1 MVSTAAPLVRLPL
14 RVFSTPPTKP
24 PPLLPHLMTSPDR
37 LFFAPSPSFP
47 PSGASAVVK
56 LEEPEN
62 APSLSSPQATATP
75 SDPRPGAG
83 ARYLPS
89 PYLEAIQAE
98 WVANPD
104 AYAPQAAS
112 TTVPP
117 PPPPRPAYEVDS
129 LTRTVEGLA
138 SDDPVAAMVACA
150 VTDDPV
156 AREAWTRARL
166 SVVDKRRGQKITV
179 SAAYYA
185 FVATT
190 LGIRGLLPV
199 VRAMVHA
206 VLYAYMAWSTDD
218 EALMRLWVPDS
229 NLCTEIASHVH
240 RAPVRGGP
248 KRTSPL
254 LAAAD
259 ITIETASTRDLTSWL
274 VMPTERLCASDV
286 PATLFG
292 GRLLAA
298 TGPGLAREP
307 RTVRVANLAPG
318 TFAAPPDLALS
329 GDRAIHRVRSID
341 PRDLLRLAGW
351 TDREP
356 PPRDVV
362 SALPA
367 ADPAFWRRLRA
378 FVDASIVAY
387 MPGAEGTLAG
397 CASLARGGYVPRLSQ
412 LFAADLCV
420 VSVHGTPCLFMAPRR
435 LDSALWTR
443 AFEAV
448 GLNSPFASAPP
459 RSEQHD

>member
-1 MVSTAAPLVRLPL
+1 
-14 RVFSTPPTKP
+14 
-24 PPLLPHLMTSPDR
+24 MTSPDR
-37 LFFAPSPSFP
+37 LCFAPSSSSSSPLSP
-47 PSGASAVVK
+47 PQPGVSPVVK
-56 LEEPEN
+56 WEVPEN
-62 APSLSSPQATATP
+62 GPSSPSLHGMVAPH
-75 SDPRPGAG
+75 DPRPCAEAALGAG
-83 ARYLPS
+83 ARCLPS

-104 AYAPQAAS
+104 AYAPSAAS
-112 TTVPP
+112 TAA
-117 PPPPRPAYEVDS
+117 PPPPRPTYEVDS
-129 LTRTVEGLA
+129 LTRIVEGLA

-218 EALMRLWVPDS
+218 EALMRMWVPDS
-229 NLCTEIASHVH
+229 NLCAEVASHAH
-240 RAPVRGGP
+240 RAPVTGGP
-248 KRTSPL
+248 KRASPL
-254 LAAAD
+254 LAAAG

-351 TDREP
+351 TEREP
-356 PPRDVV
+356 PPAAARDVV
-362 SALPA
+362 SLLPA

-459 RSEQHD
+459 RGEQHD

>member
-1 MVSTAAPLVRLPL
+1 
-14 RVFSTPPTKP
+14 
-24 PPLLPHLMTSPDR
+24 MTSPDR
-37 LFFAPSPSFP
+37 PFFAPP
-47 PSGASAVVK
+47 PSSSSSSPLPGLSPVVK
-56 LEEPEN
+56 LEAPEN
-62 APSLSSPQATATP
+62 APSSPSLHATVTP
-75 SDPRPGAG
+75 PDAQPGAG

-89 PYLEAIQAE
+89 TYLEAIQAN

-104 AYAPQAAS
+104 AYAQPAGSAATPS
-112 TTVPP
+112 PS
-117 PPPPRPAYEVDS
+117 PRPAYDVDS
-129 LTRTVEGLA
+129 LTRIVEGLA

-218 EALMRLWVPDS
+218 EALMRMWVPDS
-229 NLCTEIASHVH
+229 NLCAEIASHAH
-240 RAPVRGGP
+240 RTPVSGGP

-254 LAAAD
+254 LAAAG

-274 VMPTERLCASDV
+274 VMSTERLCASDV
-286 PATLFG
+286 PVTLFG

-298 TGPGLAREP
+298 AGPGLAREP

-351 TDREP
+351 TEREP
-356 PPRDVV
+356 PPPLRDVV
-362 SALPA
+362 SVLPA
-367 ADPAFWRRLRA
+367 TDPAFWRRLRA

-448 GLNSPFASAPP
+448 GLNSPFSPAPP
-459 RSEQHD
+459 RSEQHV